1 MEQDYS
7 KYTKEDFTVWK
18 TLFKRQMALFPK
30 VAAKEYID
38 GIKTVDFTEDKI
50 PNVADVNKRLEKIT
64 GWSMEV
70 VPSIIPNEKFFPLI
84 AQKKFP
90 ATTWLRKLN
99 QLDYLPEPDMF
110 HDVLGH
116 VPLLSNPHF
125 SDFFTA
131 IGKMGVKHLNNR
143 WIIELL
149 GRIYW
154 FTVEFGLIN
163 DGTGLRIYGAGILS
177 SHGETKSSISDAPT
191 HIPFS
196 VNGIMDMPYEND
208 RVQDKYFVIKSFE
221 QLFKSLS
228 EIEERIE
235 KEVQLQARHKKDEFS
250 KIHLHDGGT
259 ASA

>member
-1 MEQDYS
+1 MDQNYS
-7 KYTKEDFTVWK
+7 KYTKDDLAVWNA
-18 TLFKRQMALFPK
+18 LFSRQMELFPK
-30 VAAKEYID
+30 VAAKEYLK
-38 GIKTVDFTEDKI
+38 GIETVGFRADKI
-50 PNVADVNKRLEKIT
+50 PDFREVNEGLARTT
-64 GWSMEV
+64 GWAMNV
-70 VPSIIPNEKFFPLI
+70 VPSIIPNEQFFPLI

-90 ATTWLRKLN
+90 ATSWLRKIE

-116 VPLLSNPHF
+116 VPLLANPHF

-131 IGKMGVKHLNNR
+131 IGKMGVKHLNNP